1 MILHTVSDVFMQS
14 IMISFLVMMLMI
26 LIEYLQIKI
35 KTKGDSK
42 LLKKKWFQVIFAAF
56 IGLIPGCIGGFMMVS
71 LFTHKVVG
79 FGALVATLITSFG
92 DEAFFLYSFMPQK
105 AILLSSVL
113 FGLGLFFGFIVETIP
128 FFKKQAPSFAKQT
141 LCNNKLCYSHS
152 HEDIHENK
160 NQLWKKYILISFII
174 AFIASIVFKVFE
186 HDHHHLFENFTP
198 HHVEHVDSCHDE
210 NESCLLG
217 HISLENFLFLFISFT
232 TLVLLL
238 VANIHF
244 VVEHAWN
251 HVIKKHFAKIF
262 LWTFF
267 ILMFIQIG
275 LEYIHLESIISDS
288 IGKVFILLLAILIG
302 IIPQSGPHLIFIFLF
317 INGILPFSIVLANSI
332 VQEGHSGL
340 LLIAESR
347 KHFTWIKFIK
357 IIIALVIGLS
367 GLFLGF

>member
-1 MILHTVSDVFMQS
+1 MILHTILDVFMQS

-26 LIEYLQIKI
+26 LIEYLQIKTQ
-35 KTKGDSK
+35 TKWNSR
-42 LLKKKWFQVIFAAF
+42 LLEKRWIQIIFAALV
-56 IGLIPGCIGGFMMVS
+56 GLIPGCIGGFMMVS

-105 AILLSSVL
+105 AILLASVL
-113 FGLGLFFGFIVETIP
+113 FGLGLLFGFIVDNIP
-128 FFKKQAPSFAKQT
+128 FFKKQIPLSTNHT
-141 LCNNKLCYSHS
+141 LHTNNFCCSHS
-152 HEDIHENK
+152 HEDAHKNK
-160 NQLWKKYILISFII
+160 NQLWKKYILIGFAI
-174 AFIASIVFKVFE
+174 AFILSIVFKVFD
-186 HDHHHLFENFTP
+186 HDHHPVFENLTP
-198 HHVEHVDSCHDE
+198 HVEHVESCHDE
-210 NESCLLG
+210 NETCLLG
-217 HISLENFLFLFISFT
+217 HISLENFLFLFISFA
-232 TLVLLL
+232 TLILLF

-244 VVEHAWN
+244 VIEHAWN
-251 HVIKKHFAKIF
+251 HVIKKHFVKIF

-275 LEYIHLESIISDS
+275 LEYVHLESIISDS
-288 IGKVFILLLAILIG
+288 IGKVFILLLAVLIG

-317 INGILPFSIVLANSI
+317 INGMLPFSIVLANSI

-357 IIIALVIGLS
+357 IIIALIVGLS